1 MDCGDSHCLQVP
13 NALVTDLERRTYT
26 QDLLTSIFVY
36 DWCVCEPVE
45 PQVLQQA
52 QGGAHVCLDMP
63 YNGGKPSGGV
73 DVFDYKHFLKVL
85 KVGLCHWLC
94 VSMYVCM
101 YVCTYV
107 CMYVCILL
115 MYAWSAPPGLC
126 ACMYITNV
134 CVERPP
140 WPMCM
145 YVYY

>member
-85 KVGLCHWLC
+85 KVGLCACTHTTNVCITNVC
-94 VSMYVCM
+94 VRTSSRCSRWAYAIGYVYVRMYVCTYVRMYVCM
-101 YVCTYV
+101 YV
-107 CMYVCILL
+107 
-115 MYAWSAPPGLC
+115 
-126 ACMYITNV
+126 
-134 CVERPP
+134 
-140 WPMCM
+140 
-145 YVYY
+145 YY